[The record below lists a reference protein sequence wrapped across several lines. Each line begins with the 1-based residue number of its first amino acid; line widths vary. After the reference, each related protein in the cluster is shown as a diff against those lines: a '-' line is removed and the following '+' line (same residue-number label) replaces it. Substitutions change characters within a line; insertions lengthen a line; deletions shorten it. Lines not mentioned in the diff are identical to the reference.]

1 MFLMFKCIF
10 GFLSAIVILCISA
23 FGGGS
28 GSSEGTKGDGGANV

>member
-1 MFLMFKCIF
+1 MLLMFKCIF